1 MPNPRLNLLVRKNA
15 GRRLLPV
22 LKKKLASAL
31 NVLPSTVN
39 FLPLE
44 ESDQIREQALCA
56 FPPRYDL
63 EPEADTVGVVHL
75 STALINKRWQAL
87 LEANPDGFI
96 LVDPTF
102 SNQVVV
108 DVDRDDTG
116 REIAIVAVWGADW
129 GNANRKPLD
138 MNKVAA
144 RELAL
149 GYVKAKESAGL
160 EFVLLDDATIEEEF
174 GWVFFYDS
182 KRHVESGDYRDVVVG
197 NAPIVITRA
206 DGCIHETGTAFP
218 VEHYLE
224 KFRRLRPT
232 RVPAP

>member
-1 MPNPRLNLLVRKNA
+1 MPLVPDDDGA
-15 GRRLLPV
+15 I
-22 LKKKLASAL
+22 
-31 NVLPSTVN
+31 
-39 FLPLE
+39 FLIL
-44 ESDQIREQALCA
+44 
-56 FPPRYDL
+56 
-63 EPEADTVGVVHL
+63 PEADTVGVVHL

-224 KFRRLRPT
+224 KFRRLQPT